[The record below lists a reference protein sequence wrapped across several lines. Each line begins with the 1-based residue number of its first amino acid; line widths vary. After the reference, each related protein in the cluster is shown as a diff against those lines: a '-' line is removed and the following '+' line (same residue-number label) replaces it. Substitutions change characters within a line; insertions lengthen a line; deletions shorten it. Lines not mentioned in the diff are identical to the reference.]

1 MPSPDRPDRS
11 ALAFAV
17 EDLAA
22 IRSAV
27 PWRGLT
33 LLAVEDSRF
42 AAEALRLMCRK
53 LGLRLRRAE
62 DLRSAYLHLQLYRPD
77 VVLID
82 LGLPD
87 GRGEALIRDL
97 VASPW
102 RPRAVLATS
111 GDPAGRAM
119 ALSAGADGF
128 IDKPLESL
136 AAFRAALVRALPELS
151 DPPTFPAPPAY
162 PAPPD
167 YPTPSAF
174 PVPQAVPAEEAIAP
188 DPLALRDDLAH
199 AVQVLRERKD
209 AEGRRYLAGFLT
221 GVARHAHDAALAE
234 AAEAAGMAPLDQ
246 TSQRL
251 EGMLARRLAAPDG
264 AFAG

>member
-1 MPSPDRPDRS
+1 MPPPDTTDRPIR
-11 ALAFAV
+11 AFAV
-17 EDLAA
+17 GDMAA
-22 IRSAV
+22 IRSAA

-62 DLRSAYLHLQLYRPD
+62 DLRSAHLHLQLYRPD
-77 VVLID
+77 AVLID

-97 VASPW
+97 AESPW

-111 GDPAGRAM
+111 GDPSGRAA
-119 ALSAGADGF
+119 ALAAGADGF

-136 AAFRAALVRALPELS
+136 AAFRAALTRMLPELS
-151 DPPTFPAPPAY
+151 DPPPFAPRQPAA
-162 PAPPD
+162 AD
-167 YPTPSAF
+167 
-174 PVPQAVPAEEAIAP
+174 EAIAP
-188 DPLALRDDLAH
+188 DPLALRDDLTH
-199 AVQVLRERKD
+199 AVQILRDRCD

-221 GVARHAHDAALAE
+221 GVARHAHDQALAE

-246 TSQRL
+246 ASQRL
-251 EGMLARRLAAPDG
+251 EGMLARRLSAPDG
-264 AFAG
+264 AFRDAQDG